1 LLTSKS
7 MRCRYCHRLIF
18 VTLSLFIAADL
29 ARANDLQQPP
39 NSPEYVRYK
48 EMVERARKGDVS
60 VDFTELISAASD
72 WDLSQKGIFTHPHRE
87 AMVEAFKQKKYQ
99 KAVEFAE
106 IVLDYEFT
114 NRGLHLATANA
125 YGELAQTKKVN
136 LHTDFAN
143 KILNALLST
152 GDGKSAETAYCVQSI
167 NEEYVIMR
175 HFGYKVFRQAY
186 MTSGGGVYDVL
197 SGKDEKT
204 GKEVGLYFDISG
216 FFRKCVEGHQK
227 KRN

>member
-1 LLTSKS
+1 
-7 MRCRYCHRLIF
+7 MRHGQLYALII
-18 VTLSLFIAADL
+18 VALSLCL
-29 ARANDLQQPP
+29 APKLTLAYINLQEPP
-39 NSPEYVRYK
+39 NSAEYLRYK

-60 VDFTELISAASD
+60 VDFIDLISAASD
-72 WDLSQKGIFTHPHRE
+72 WDLSQKGIFNPPNRE
-87 AMVEAFKQKKYQ
+87 AMAEAFKKKNYQ
-99 KAVEFAE
+99 KAVELAE

-125 YGELAQTKKVN
+125 YKELAQTEKAN
-136 LHTDFAN
+136 LHTNFAD

-152 GDGKSAETAYCVQSI
+152 GDGKSLETAYCVQSI

-175 HFGYKVFRQAY
+175 HFGYKVSMQAY
-186 MTSGGGVYDVL
+186 LTSNVGTYDLL
-197 SGKDEKT
+197 SGKDKKT

-216 FFRKCVEGHQK
+216 FFSRCVQAHQK